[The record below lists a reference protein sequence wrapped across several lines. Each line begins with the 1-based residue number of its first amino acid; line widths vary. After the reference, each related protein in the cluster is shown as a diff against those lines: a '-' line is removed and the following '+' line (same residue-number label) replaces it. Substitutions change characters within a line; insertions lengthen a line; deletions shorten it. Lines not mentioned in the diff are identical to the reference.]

1 MEDKERLTELV
12 EAFQKGDSDAFGQIY
27 QMTDQNLY
35 IYAKYLM
42 KNEDAAQDLLQ
53 DTYTEILKSIGNL
66 KDPGAFITWSK
77 RIMLNCSNHKF
88 KKASREVTP
97 EDEQAAEMFDQIE
110 DQDSKFHPE
119 ETFDNYEMRQAL
131 LEIMDELPPHHRMA
145 LVAFYVD
152 DMSIK
157 EIAEAMDIPEA
168 TVKSRLF
175 YARSSFR
182 SKVSQYESRYNVRLH
197 ALMPVTAMLRSL
209 RYTAADPLFHLGAG
223 ASQAILEKICARSG
237 LDAAKAVAALHAGAA
252 DGAAGAAGSS
262 AGAAGSSAAGT
273 AGTSGT
279 ASASAGTAAGSS
291 AGTATGSSAG
301 VVAGASAGA
310 AGGAGTVATGG
321 LLAKFAATGVGTRV
335 VAAGVAAAVAVG
347 GGGTAIVHHRKA
359 VKDDQVISAY
369 EAYYEEIGEKQYSI
383 GNTNGRWQLALGDEN
398 EKVKTINRPVALYD
412 VTGDGI
418 PELFQMEEQKEDYT
432 GTDPVMEMHIY
443 TYDPDADKIM
453 ELKYDNTGEFAG
465 GYEKH
470 LLISCIPNDETSTIV
485 YINADGDFCTY
496 EHYFDDAEEAQIR
509 KYKLEGDHLKQVD
522 FLDYEQQIDPVTYK
536 RYPQINGKTVTD
548 DEVKKRMRDE
558 LGNMKQMILYSDC
571 GDDLRRYGVTNIK
584 DSDALQ
590 MSVDDMLDFLEARI
604 EENADDTGGTTLPDG
619 VEKMKFYCW
628 LGGSGPVTEMTLKKD
643 GTFSG
648 FTWDQEVDWDRSENS
663 DDTYWQMYES
673 HFTGEFGKIKKTGD
687 HEYTMYL
694 KSLKFT
700 KKPGTEEIKDD
711 GVRYTYTDQP
721 SGLENGKVFKLYT
734 PGQDTSGFS
743 EEFMWW
749 IQKPKEFQLDNPP
762 DKLPGYIIKN
772 VRLNKAFYQDDDNAF
787 D

>member
-1 MEDKERLTELV
+1 MENKKRLTELV
-12 EAFQKGDSDAFGQIY
+12 EAFQNGDSDAFSQIY

-35 IYAKYLM
+35 VYAKYLM

-223 ASQAILEKICARSG
+223 ASQAILEKVCARSG
-237 LDAAKAVAALHAGAA
+237 LDVAKAVATLHAGAA

-262 AGAAGSSAAGT
+262 AGAAGSGAAG
-273 AGTSGT
+273 A
-279 ASASAGTAAGSS
+279 
-291 AGTATGSSAG
+291 ATGSSEG
-301 VVAGASAGA
+301 VVAGTSAGT
-310 AGGAGTVATGG
+310 AGGAGTVAAGG

-383 GNTNGRWQLALGDEN
+383 GSESGEWQLAISGEN
-398 EKVKTINRPVALYD
+398 EEAKTINRPVALYD

-443 TYDPDADKIM
+443 TYDPDADKVM

-509 KYKLEGDHLKQVD
+509 KYKLEGDRLKQVD
-522 FLDYEQQIDPVTYK
+522 FLEYEQQIDPVTYK

-558 LGNMKQMILYSDC
+558 LGNMKQLILYSDS
-571 GDDLRRYGVTNIK
+571 GDDLRRYGATNIK

-619 VEKMKFYCW
+619 VEKQKFYCW
-628 LGGSGPVTEMTLKKD
+628 DGGTGPMTEVTLKKD

-648 FTWDQEVDWDRSENS
+648 MTWDQELDNERMPDDGSEVL
-663 DDTYWQMYES
+663 WMMYES
-673 HFTGEFGKIKKTGD
+673 DFTGKFYKIKKTGD

-694 KSLKFT
+694 KSIKYT
-700 KKPGTEEIKDD
+700 KKPGTEEVKNNNI
-711 GVRYTYTDQP
+711 RYVYTDKP
-721 SGLENGKVFKLYT
+721 RGLEEGKVFKLYT
-734 PGQDTSGFS
+734 PGEDMNKFS
-743 EEFMWW
+743 EDFMIW
-749 IQKPKEFQLDNPP
+749 FMYAP
-762 DKLPGYIIKN
+762 DLKSKDDPEKLSMCIIKN
-772 VRLNKAFYQDDDNAF
+772 VRTDEGFYQDRDYDHSRNEVDF
-787 D
+787 FGYPV